1 MTEWQEIEK
10 RITENVVEALS
21 KRPLQRRVLSVR
33 EAAEYL
39 GCDEST
45 VRNFHAA
52 GNLPAVRATT
62 RLQFDLVDLDAFIE
76 RNKKR

>member
-1 MTEWQEIEK
+1 MSEWQAIED
-10 RITENVVEALS
+10 RIVERVAEALA
-21 KRPLQRRVLSVR
+21 KRPIQKRLLSVR

-52 GNLPAVRATT
+52 GDLPAVRNTS
-62 RLQFDLVDLDAFIE
+62 RVQFDLVDLDALIE
-76 RNKKR
+76 RNKRR

>member
-1 MTEWQEIEK
+1 MSEWQAIED
-10 RITENVVEALS
+10 RIVERVAEALS
-21 KRPLQRRVLSVR
+21 KRPLQKRVLSVR

-52 GNLPAVRATT
+52 GKLAAVRPTT

-76 RNKKR
+76 QNKRR